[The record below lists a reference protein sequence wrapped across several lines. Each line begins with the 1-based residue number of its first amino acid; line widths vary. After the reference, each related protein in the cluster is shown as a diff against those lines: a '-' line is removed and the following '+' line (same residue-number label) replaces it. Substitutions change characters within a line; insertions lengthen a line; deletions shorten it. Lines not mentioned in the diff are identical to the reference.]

1 MLGAS
6 YAEWGCCLGRS
17 AVFFM
22 NSWAYLVGVKTGKT
36 EKLSVIPHKGLGG
49 E

>member
-1 MLGAS
+1 MLGVS
-6 YAEWGCCLGRS
+6 YAEWGRCLGRS

-22 NSWAYLVGVKTGKT
+22 NSWTYLVGVKAGKT
-36 EKLSVIPHKGLGG
+36 EKLSVIPHKDLGG